1 MSQALTST
9 AQRAP
14 QQTARAPLSIL
25 RTETVL
31 SRFPI
36 HTLAKRGRVAIH
48 IRRTNAQG
56 ELDLRWDVSY
66 NEHYGPPRQLAYKL
80 DTIVINQILDA
91 VPRPL
96 PRVLPL
102 GSMTHVC
109 GMLDLA
115 DSGRQHAELKSAFH
129 QNASAYIVAYLR
141 YRGRDGTARTVNT
154 GFTRYSVI
162 FTGERLPDGTIAD
175 AVYLVLNETYLDIL
189 NHAPVRPLDYAYL
202 KALTPMAQRFYE
214 LLSCLLPTGALDFS
228 Y

>member
-1 MSQALTST
+1 MAQPLTST
-9 AQRAP
+9 GQRVP
-14 QQTARAPLSIL
+14 QQTAQAPLSIL

-56 ELDLRWDVSY
+56 ALDLRWEVSY

-91 VPRPL
+91 LPRPL
-96 PRVLPL
+96 PRVIPV
-102 GSMTHVC
+102 GSLTHAC
-109 GMLDLA
+109 GMLDLN
-115 DSGRQHAELKSAFH
+115 DSGRQQADLKHAFH

-175 AVYLVLNETYLDIL
+175 AVSLVLNPDFTSWRFV
-189 NHAPVRPLDYAYL
+189 NN
-202 KALTPMAQRFYE
+202 LTH
-214 LLSCLLPTGALDFS
+214 
-228 Y
+228 